1 MIKRYYLHITMLA
14 GAIAFA
20 VALSYFYQGASAEI
34 AAIRAAREARL
45 TEVDYAKGQ

>member
-20 VALSYFYQGASAEI
+20 VALSYFFHGAAGEM

-45 TEVDYAKGQ
+45 MEALK